1 MEQIYTLNLRP
12 HEVNFIFDAMD
23 SYSYVIDRLID
34 EATRESVK
42 QILENTIKQIES
54 QNITMQDDAA
64 NITVDENNVVDVEP
78 EVVANEE

>member
-54 QNITMQDDAA
+54 QNIAMQDDAA
-64 NITVDENNVVDVEP
+64 NVVVDENNVVDVEP
-78 EVVANEE
+78 EVVPNEE

>member
-42 QILENTIKQIES
+42 QILENVIGQIES
-54 QNITMQDDAA
+54 QNIAMQDDAA
-64 NITVDENNVVDVEP
+64 NVTVDENNIVDVEP
-78 EVVANEE
+78 EVVPNEE

>member
-23 SYSYVIDRLID
+23 SYSYIIDRLID

-42 QILENTIKQIES
+42 QILENVIGQIES
-54 QNITMQDDAA
+54 QNVAMQDDAA
-64 NITVDENNVVDVEP
+64 NVTVDENNVVDVEP

>member
-42 QILENTIKQIES
+42 QILENVIGQIES
-54 QNITMQDDAA
+54 QNIAMQDDAA
-64 NITVDENNVVDVEP
+64 NVTVDENNVVDVEP